1 MLVPAF
7 LGGILDCVF
16 DQEIMMS
23 KQNRGREQQPRATS
37 TGREGDKDRPRES
50 GGSGRRTGGVMDGPA
65 SRVSPA
71 SCAGPTRELVARRA
85 YENWEARGR
94 PAGTDREDWFEAE
107 RELRVA
113 VQASSPG
120 DGPEKETIP
129 AESDEHQPSD
139 ALPRRQP
146 ETGGDKGGRPV
157 PTHESVA
164 EQVREAGESEKAR
177 HAKSSNR
184 DRMAD
189 IGRGNRQAGRQ
200 GQ

>member
-1 MLVPAF
+1 
-7 LGGILDCVF
+7 
-16 DQEIMMS
+16 MS
-23 KQNRGREQQPRATS
+23 KHSHVGEQPARATPTS
-37 TGREGDKDRPRES
+37 REGDKDRLRES
-50 GGSGRRTGGVMDGPA
+50 GEPGQRTGGVMDGPV

-71 SCAGPTRELVARRA
+71 SCPGPTRELLALRA

-107 RELRVA
+107 RELRVV

-120 DGPEKETIP
+120 DGPEKETIL
-129 AESDEHQPSD
+129 AESDKHQLPD
-139 ALPRRQP
+139 ALPHRQP

-157 PTHESVA
+157 PTHETVA
-164 EQVREAGESEKAR
+164 GQVREAGESEKAR
-177 HAKSSNR
+177 HARASNR

-189 IGRGNRQAGRQ
+189 IGRGNRQAARQ